1 MGTENEKYEYWL
13 NRIRGIGVRKRQIL
27 LAEGRTAKDIFQMK
41 KEELLKIPFLAEGD
55 VKRILTDRR
64 EYDPESAFG
73 ELEAA
78 GIRFISKTNPKY
90 PKRLAQIADAPDAL
104 YLKGKLPGENILS
117 VAIVGARCCSEY
129 GRALAGEIA
138 ECLAEEGVQI
148 LSGMARGVDSAG
160 HIGALRAGGTTFAI
174 LGCGVDVC
182 YPPENQKLYEEIQN
196 RGGIISEYPPKT
208 APIGAFF
215 PARNRILSGMSDI
228 VVVIEAREKSGSLIT
243 ADFAMEQGKDVY
255 ALPGRVTDRLS
266 GGCNR
271 LIKQG
276 AGVILSAEDFIKD
289 LKIEAQSRGKVDNFK
304 KNLLEKRE
312 MVVYSGLDFEP
323 RSLDEIM
330 ERTGMMLSE
339 VSGILIGLQQK
350 GKIKEV
356 FKNYYVRS

>member
-1 MGTENEKYEYWL
+1 METGNEKYEYWL
-13 NRIRGIGVRKRQIL
+13 NRIPGIGIRKRKIL
-27 LAEGRTAKDIFQMK
+27 FADGRSAKDIFEMK
-41 KEELLKIPFLAEGD
+41 EKELFEIPFFAESD
-55 VKRILTDRR
+55 AKRIIAARKG
-64 EYDPESAFG
+64 YDPEVSYG
-73 ELEAA
+73 KLKEA
-78 GIRFISKTNPKY
+78 GIRFISKDNEEY
-90 PKRLAQIADAPDAL
+90 PKRLRFISDAPDAL
-104 YLKGKLPGENILS
+104 YVKGRLPAENVLS
-117 VAIVGARCCSEY
+117 VAVVGARCCSEY
-129 GRALAGEIA
+129 GRAFAGEIA
-138 ECLAEEGVQI
+138 ERLAAEGVFI

-160 HIGALRAGGTTFAI
+160 HVGALRAGGETYAV

-182 YPPENQKLYEEIQN
+182 YPPENERLYERILKN
-196 RGGIISEYPPKT
+196 GGIISEYPPGT
-208 APIGAFF
+208 PPSGVLF
-215 PARNRILSGMSDI
+215 PARNRILSGMSDR
-228 VVVIEAREKSGSLIT
+228 VVVIEARERSGSLIT

-276 AGVILSAEDFIKD
+276 AGLILSAEDFLKD
-289 LKIEAQSRGKVDNFK
+289 LEIEAKNRGKVENFK
-304 KNLLEKRE
+304 KNLLEKQE

-330 ERTGMMLSE
+330 KRTGMMLSE

>member
-1 MGTENEKYEYWL
+1 MEN
-13 NRIRGIGVRKRQIL
+13 V
-27 LAEGRTAKDIFQMK
+27 
-41 KEELLKIPFLAEGD
+41 
-55 VKRILTDRR
+55 
-64 EYDPESAFG
+64 
-73 ELEAA
+73 
-78 GIRFISKTNPKY
+78 
-90 PKRLAQIADAPDAL
+90 
-104 YLKGKLPGENILS
+104 LS

-129 GRALAGEIA
+129 GRAFAGEIA
-138 ECLAEEGVQI
+138 EALAAEGVII

-160 HIGALRAGGTTFAI
+160 HAGALRAGGETYAV

-182 YPPENQKLYEEIQN
+182 YPPENAGLYEEIQN
-196 RGGIISEYPPKT
+196 AGGLISEYAPGTPPF
-208 APIGAFF
+208 GAFF

-228 VVVIEAREKSGSLIT
+228 VVVIEARERSGSLIT

-276 AGVILSAEDFIKD
+276 AGLVLSVEDFLKD
-289 LKIEAQSRGKVDNFK
+289 LQIEAKSRRKVENFK
-304 KNLLEKRE
+304 KNLLEKPE

-330 ERTGMMLSE
+330 KRTGMMLSE
-339 VSGILIGLQQK
+339 VSGALIGLQQK

>member
-1 MGTENEKYEYWL
+1 MTDKRYDYWL
-13 NRIRGIGVRKRQIL
+13 NRLPGIGVQKRSIL
-27 LAEGRTAKDIFQMK
+27 LADGRSAKDIFEMRE
-41 KEELLKIPFLAEGD
+41 EELLEIPFLMKQD
-55 VKRILTDRR
+55 VKRIMADRNT
-64 EYDPESAFG
+64 YDLKLSYEKLKSAG
-73 ELEAA
+73 VD
-78 GIRFISKTNPKY
+78 FITKEEKIFPA
-90 PKRLAQIADAPDAL
+90 RLGNIEGAPDAL
-104 YLKGKLPGENILS
+104 YVKGRLPVENVLS

-129 GRALAGEIA
+129 GRAFAGEIA
-138 ECLAEEGVQI
+138 EALAAEGVII

-160 HIGALRAGGTTFAI
+160 HAGALRAGGATYAV
-174 LGCGVDVC
+174 LGCGVAVC
-182 YPPENQKLYEEIQN
+182 YPPENAGLYEEIQN
-196 RGGIISEYPPKT
+196 AGGLISEYAPGTPPF
-208 APIGAFF
+208 GAFF

-228 VVVIEAREKSGSLIT
+228 VVVIEARERSGSLIT

-276 AGVILSAEDFIKD
+276 AGLVLSVEDFLKD
-289 LKIEAQSRGKVDNFK
+289 LQIEAKSRRKVENFK
-304 KNLLEKRE
+304 KNLLEKPE

-330 ERTGMMLSE
+330 KRTGMMLSE
-339 VSGILIGLQQK
+339 VSGALIGLQQK